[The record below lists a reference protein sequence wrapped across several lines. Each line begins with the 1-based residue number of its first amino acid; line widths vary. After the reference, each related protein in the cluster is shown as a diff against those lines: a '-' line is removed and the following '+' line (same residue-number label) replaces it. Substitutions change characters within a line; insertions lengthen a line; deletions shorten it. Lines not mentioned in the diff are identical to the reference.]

1 VKGKAKRTKEK
12 EMKCVI
18 CKSSD
23 IQNKMIE
30 EEIKFG
36 KDIILIPLN
45 VLVCMNCGERYYD
58 RNTMRK
64 IEDVRS
70 RLKQK
75 DLEVEEVGKVLRA
88 V

>member
-1 VKGKAKRTKEK
+1 
-12 EMKCVI
+12 MKCVI

-30 EEIKFG
+30 EEIKSG
-36 KDIILIPLN
+36 KDIILVPLN

-75 DLEVEEVGKVLRA
+75 ELEFEEVGKVLRA